1 MSQSPFDNSIAR
13 SEAEMVLDQMTK
25 QQLRD
30 SGRNTGCNSPN
41 SGKQVNISSMSDM
54 VPEMDTIVK
63 AVAEVSEDRE
73 CSPMKGSDSLTDINL
88 LDKEIV
94 DPELRSPES
103 SRPGHKPKQSSAELL
118 ASMTKS
124 EKGISPEGKTE
135 EAQGVDALK
144 PSALLFANDQK

>member
-1 MSQSPFDNSIAR
+1 
-13 SEAEMVLDQMTK
+13 MVLDQMTK